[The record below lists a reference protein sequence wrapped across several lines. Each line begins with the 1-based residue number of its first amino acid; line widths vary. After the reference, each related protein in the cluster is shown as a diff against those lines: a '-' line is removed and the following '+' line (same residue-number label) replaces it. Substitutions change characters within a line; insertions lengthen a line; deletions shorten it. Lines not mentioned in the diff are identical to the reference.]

1 MHQILV
7 RYTRISRKVKTV
19 RAYFELVISIFMMV
33 KWLAQF
39 TDDQVVL
46 GSIRAIQFF
55 SREPAVLKC
64 VRCQHTQK
72 TNGDENINM
81 S

>member
-1 MHQILV
+1 MFLRAYLMHQILE

-46 GSIRAIQFF
+46 GSIRAI
-55 SREPAVLKC
+55 
-64 VRCQHTQK
+64 
-72 TNGDENINM
+72 
-81 S
+81 